1 MWHVIT
7 GFIGENLNIGNLRN
21 LNGCGKCKY
30 RNLIERT
37 QSQIKDQIRKKDI
50 VSQLGKKSGF
60 FIFHFGYEPM
70 RRIP

>member
-7 GFIGENLNIGNLRN
+7 GFIRENLNIGNLRN
-21 LNGCGKCKY
+21 LNGCVKCKY

-60 FIFHFGYEPM
+60 SIFHFGYEPM

>member
-50 VSQLGKKSGF
+50 VSQLGKNQDFLF
-60 FIFHFGYEPM
+60 FILGM
-70 RRIP
+70 NL